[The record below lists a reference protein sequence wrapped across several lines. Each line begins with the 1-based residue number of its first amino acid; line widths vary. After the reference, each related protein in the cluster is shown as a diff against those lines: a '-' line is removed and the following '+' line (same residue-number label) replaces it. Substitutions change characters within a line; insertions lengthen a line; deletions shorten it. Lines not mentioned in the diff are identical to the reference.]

1 MKAKKSKTD
10 QNVLAQNRKARFNY
24 AISDTFEAGISL
36 TGTEI
41 KSVRAGQI
49 TIGDGFVT
57 FHDGRALLTNVHI
70 APYENGNQFN
80 VDPLR
85 TRQLLLH
92 RRQIQSLQ
100 QTALEKGVSIVPL
113 KVYLKHGFAKVLI
126 GIGRGKRQ
134 FDKRQDLKKR
144 DQERELQRRFK
155 N

>member
-1 MKAKKSKTD
+1 MAKKK
-10 QNVLAQNRKARFNY
+10 QNTENYLAQNRKARFNY
-24 AISDTFEAGISL
+24 AIAETFEAGISL

-57 FHDGRALLTNVHI
+57 VHNGNALLTNVHI
-70 APYENGNQFN
+70 SSYVQGNQFN

-92 RRQIQSLQ
+92 KREIRV
-100 QTALEKGVSIVPL
+100 LEKATQEQGVTIVPL
-113 KVYLKHGFAKVLI
+113 KVYLKHGFAKVLV
-126 GIGRGKRQ
+126 GIGHGKKKY
-134 FDKRQDLKKR
+134 DKREDIKKR
-144 DQERELQRRFK
+144 DQERELSRRFK

>member
-1 MKAKKSKTD
+1 MAKGKD
-10 QNVLAQNRKARFNY
+10 NHDNLLAQNRKARFNY
-24 AISDTFEAGISL
+24 AISETFEAGISL

-57 FHDGRALLTNVHI
+57 IHDGQAILTNVHI

-85 TRQLLLH
+85 NRPLLLH
-92 RRQIQSLQ
+92 KRQIRTLAQAAS
-100 QTALEKGVSIVPL
+100 ESGVTIVPL

-126 GIGRGKRQ
+126 GIGRGKKQ
-134 FDKRQDLKKR
+134 YDKRQDIKKR

>member
-1 MKAKKSKTD
+1 MAKKKTTQD
-10 QNVLAQNRKARFNY
+10 PALAQNRKARFNY
-24 AISDTFEAGISL
+24 AIEDTLEAGVVL

-57 FHDGRALLTNVHI
+57 INGGQAILTNVHI

-85 TRQLLLH
+85 NRVLLLH
-92 RRQIQSLQ
+92 KKQIVRL
-100 QTALEKGVSIVPL
+100 AVEAKEAGVTIVPL
-113 KVYLKHGFAKVLI
+113 KVYLKHGFAKVLL
-126 GIGRGKRQ
+126 GIGRGKKQ
-134 FDKRQDLKKR
+134 YDKRQSIKKR
-144 DQERELQRRFK
+144 DQERDLNRRFK